1 MDEGE
6 ASEGGEG
13 RGGGEEERSN
23 GSRQCAVRS
32 IVLTQ
37 SPPRPTS
44 QQSAMRSGGENAI
57 TDGWASEGGKGRGVG
72 RGGSASNG
80 VQRCRAVPP
89 IASPHPRLDLRNQL
103 MIATGEDT
111 MGDGKAS
118 EGGKGGGGGDVR
130 GKE

>member
-1 MDEGE
+1 MTDGK
-6 ASEGGEG
+6 ASE
-13 RGGGEEERSN
+13 R
-23 GSRQCAVRS
+23 
-32 IVLTQ
+32 
-37 SPPRPTS
+37 
-44 QQSAMRSGGENAI
+44 
-57 TDGWASEGGKGRGVG
+57 GKGRGVG

-118 EGGKGGGGGDVR
+118 EGGKGGGGRELSGGR
-130 GKE
+130 SSAYN